1 MLSLT
6 YVDIPDPKR
15 RLPRTYSSDNRLDEL
30 ECGVYSWLA
39 YAYACFARVL
49 YNHSLLNSSKPLLV
63 HTICDSDN
71 NLDMIVRPQHSSYAL
86 CSCDRLTLYAHERE
100 IMGLRVRARVGE
112 APSATHLHRRSRRDF
127 LNLAC

>member
-39 YAYACFARVL
+39 YACFARVL
-49 YNHSLLNSSKPLLV
+49 YLQSFSSQFKQASAV

-71 NLDMIVRPQHSSYAL
+71 KLDMIVRPWHPSYAFS
-86 CSCDRLTLYAHERE
+86 SCDRLTLYAPERE
-100 IMGLRVRARVGE
+100 IMRLRVCARVGE
-112 APSATHLHRRSRRDF
+112 APSATHLHRRSRREF
-127 LNLAC
+127 FYLEAG